1 MLRPSCP
8 LLIMRPAQDARYPVR
23 PNIYFRDTAN
33 SMLHV
38 FRSASK
44 TWIVRLLF
52 ALLALSFVAWGAGD
66 MVRGGV
72 GRSPAIEI
80 GKTSMSAPEVMA
92 EFKREVDRLQ
102 PLFGGKLTTEDARK
116 MGMLDRTI
124 DSLIARTLIDEAA
137 RSLGLAATD
146 EAILR
151 RVASNPA
158 FKGPTG
164 QFDRDVF
171 RARLARMGHSEE
183 SFMKLERTNTVRNQ
197 MVETVAAG
205 IGAPQVLTDPLLAW
219 REERRVA
226 ETFVIKDESMPQ
238 PPAPDTATLEAYY
251 KENINRF
258 MAPEYRALTVLL
270 LRPADVTAG
279 LEIDDAMLQESYQ
292 QRLEEFST
300 PERRT
305 VSQIVFSEQS
315 SAAKATDM
323 VSGGKDL
330 PAIAKALEAEIIDL
344 GVVEKADLP
353 EGLAE
358 AVFKLPSGATGQPVK
373 TALGWHVVKVTQIQA
388 GRTRTFDEV
397 KAQLGQDIRRERA
410 LDGLSEMANKVEDA
424 LAGGATLEEA
434 AKRHNLKTVKIAAM
448 DAQGRDTNGKPVA
461 DLPKSD
467 QFLDVAFHTEQTTES
482 PLTEVPNN
490 GYFLLRVDGVTP
502 PAPKPLSA
510 IKAEVVATWQAE
522 RRQEQARDKAL
533 KLAERIKGGESA
545 AQAAAS
551 VGAKLETSKPFVRE
565 PVEGTTLPTTIIAEL
580 FKAQPGG
587 VATASVQGGT
597 LVARLAK
604 VTGFDLKENPAV
616 TQAARQRVSQA
627 VATDIADQYIAA
639 LNASIGVKVDRPQL
653 TREE

>member
-1 MLRPSCP
+1 ML
-8 LLIMRPAQDARYPVR
+8 D
-23 PNIYFRDTAN
+23 
-33 SMLHV
+33 V
-38 FRSASK
+38 FRTASK
-44 TWIVRLLF
+44 TWVVRLLF

-66 MVRGGV
+66 VVRGGV

-80 GKTSMSAPEVMA
+80 GHTSISAAEVMA
-92 EFKREVDRLQ
+92 EFKREVERLQ
-102 PLFGGKLTTEDARK
+102 PLFGGKLTAEDARK

-146 EAILR
+146 ETILR

-164 QFDRDVF
+164 QFDRDLF
-171 RARLARMGHSEE
+171 RSRLARLGYTED
-183 SFMKLERTNTVRNQ
+183 SFMKTERTNMVRNQ

-205 IGAPQVLTDPLLAW
+205 IGAPQALTDPLLAW

-226 ETFVIKDESMPQ
+226 ETFVIKDDSTPL
-238 PPAPDTATLEAYY
+238 PPAPEAAQLETYY
-251 KENINRF
+251 KDNVSRF

-270 LRPADVTAG
+270 LRPSDVTG
-279 LEIDDAMLQESYQ
+279 GVDIDEAMVREAYQ
-292 QRLEEFST
+292 QRIEEFST

-305 VSQIVFSEQS
+305 VSQIVFDEQS

-323 VSGGKDL
+323 VTEGKDL
-330 PAIAKALEAEIIDL
+330 AAVAKALGAEIIEL
-344 GVVEKADLP
+344 GTVEKGDLP

-358 AVFKLPSGATGQPVK
+358 AVFKLSAGATGQPVK

-388 GRTRTFDEV
+388 GRVRPFAEA
-397 KAQLGQDIRRERA
+397 KAQLEQDLRKEKA
-410 LDGLSEMANKVEDA
+410 LDGLSELANKVEDA
-424 LAGGATLEEA
+424 LGGGASLEEA
-434 AKRHNLKTVKIAAM
+434 AKRHNLKTVKIAAV
-448 DAQGRDTNGKPVA
+448 DAQGRGANGKPVA

-467 QFLDVAFHTEQTTES
+467 QFLDVAFHTDQNTES

-502 PAPKPLSA
+502 PAPKPLA
-510 IKAEVVATWQAE
+510 DIKAEVVATWQAE
-522 RRQEQARDKAL
+522 RRQEQARDKAQ
-533 KLAERIKGGESA
+533 KLAERITAGESA
-545 AQAAAS
+545 AQVAQAA
-551 VGAKLETSKPFVRE
+551 GAKLETAKPFTRE
-565 PVEGTTLPTTIIAEL
+565 PAEGSPLPATIVAEL

-587 VATASVQGGT
+587 VAIAPVQGGT
-597 LVARLAK
+597 LVARLTSVVA
-604 VTGFDLKENPAV
+604 FDLAANPAV

>member
-1 MLRPSCP
+1 ML
-8 LLIMRPAQDARYPVR
+8 D
-23 PNIYFRDTAN
+23 
-33 SMLHV
+33 V
-38 FRSASK
+38 FRTASK

-66 MVRGGV
+66 VVRGGV

-80 GKTSMSAPEVMA
+80 GRTSMSAAEVMG
-92 EFKREVDRLQ
+92 EFKREVERLQ
-102 PLFGGKLTTEDARK
+102 PLFGGKLTAEDARK

-146 EAILR
+146 ETILR

-164 QFDRDVF
+164 QFDRDLF
-171 RARLARMGHSEE
+171 RSRLSRLGHTED
-183 SFMKLERTNTVRNQ
+183 SFMKTERTNMVRNQ

-205 IGAPQVLTDPLLAW
+205 IGAPQALTDPLLAW

-226 ETFVIKDESMPQ
+226 ETFLIKDESTPL
-238 PPAPDTATLEAYY
+238 PAAPDAAVLEAYY
-251 KENINRF
+251 KDNVSRF
-258 MAPEYRALTVLL
+258 MAPEFRALTVLL
-270 LRPADVTAG
+270 LRPSDVAG
-279 LEIDDAMLQESYQ
+279 GIDIDEEMVRDAYR
-292 QRLEEFST
+292 QRIEEFST
-300 PERRT
+300 PERRA
-305 VSQIVFSEQS
+305 VSQIVFDES
-315 SAAKATDM
+315 SAAAKATDL
-323 VSGGKDL
+323 VTGGKDL
-330 PAIAKALEAEIIDL
+330 ATIAKALNSEIIDL
-344 GVVEKADLP
+344 GVIEKNDLP

-358 AVFKLPSGATGQPVK
+358 AVFKLSSGATSQPVK
-373 TALGWHVVKVTQIQA
+373 TALGWHVVKVSQIQP
-388 GRTRTFDEV
+388 GRTRSFDEV
-397 KAQLGQDIRRERA
+397 KAQLEQDMRKEKA
-410 LDGLSEMANKVEDA
+410 TDGLSELANRVEDA
-424 LAGGATLEEA
+424 LGGGATLEEA
-434 AKRHNLKTVKIAAM
+434 AKRHNLKTVKIAAV
-448 DAQGRDTNGKPVA
+448 DAQGRGADGKPVA

-467 QFLDVAFHTEQTTES
+467 QFLDVAFHTDQNTES

-490 GYFLLRVDGVTP
+490 GYFLLHVDGVTA
-502 PAPKPLSA
+502 PAPKPLAEIRS
-510 IKAEVVATWQAE
+510 EVVATWQAE

-533 KLAERIKGGESA
+533 KLADRIKVGEGIAQVALSA
-545 AQAAAS
+545 
-551 VGAKLETSKPFVRE
+551 GAKLETSKPFVRE
-565 PVEGTTLPTTIIAEL
+565 PAEGTALPATIIAEL

-587 VATASVQGGT
+587 IATAPVQGGT

-604 VTGFDLKENPAV
+604 VVTFDTNANPAL

>member
-1 MLRPSCP
+1 ML
-8 LLIMRPAQDARYPVR
+8 D
-23 PNIYFRDTAN
+23 
-33 SMLHV
+33 V
-38 FRSASK
+38 FRTASK
-44 TWIVRLLF
+44 TWVVRLLF

-66 MVRGGV
+66 VVRGGV

-80 GKTSMSAPEVMA
+80 GRTSISAAEVMA
-92 EFKREVDRLQ
+92 EFKREVERLQ
-102 PLFGGKLTTEDARK
+102 PLFGGKLTAEDARK

-146 EAILR
+146 ETILR

-164 QFDRDVF
+164 QFDRDLF
-171 RARLARMGHSEE
+171 RSRLARLGYTED
-183 SFMKLERTNTVRNQ
+183 SFMKTERTNMVRNQ

-205 IGAPQVLTDPLLAW
+205 IGAPQALTDPLLAW

-226 ETFVIKDESMPQ
+226 ETFVIKDDSTPL
-238 PPAPDTATLEAYY
+238 PPAPEAAQLETYY
-251 KENINRF
+251 KDNVSRF
-258 MAPEYRALTVLL
+258 MAPEFRALTVLL
-270 LRPADVTAG
+270 LRPSDVTGGAD
-279 LEIDDAMLQESYQ
+279 IDEAMVREAYQ
-292 QRLEEFST
+292 QRIEEFST

-305 VSQIVFSEQS
+305 VSQIVFDEQS

-323 VSGGKDL
+323 VTEGKDL
-330 PAIAKALEAEIIDL
+330 AAVAKALGAEIIEL
-344 GVVEKADLP
+344 GTVEKGDLP

-358 AVFKLPSGATGQPVK
+358 AVFKLSAGATGQPVK

-388 GRTRTFDEV
+388 GRVRPFAEA
-397 KAQLGQDIRRERA
+397 KAQLEQDLRKEKA
-410 LDGLSEMANKVEDA
+410 LDGLSELANKVEDA
-424 LAGGATLEEA
+424 LGGGASLEEA
-434 AKRHNLKTVKIAAM
+434 AKRHNLKTVKIAAV
-448 DAQGRDTNGKPVA
+448 DAQGRGANGKPVA

-467 QFLDVAFHTEQTTES
+467 QFLDVAFHTDQNTES

-502 PAPKPLSA
+502 PAPKPLA
-510 IKAEVVATWQAE
+510 DIKAEVVATWQAE
-522 RRQEQARDKAL
+522 RRQEQARDKAQ
-533 KLAERIKGGESA
+533 KLAERITAGESA
-545 AQAAAS
+545 AQVAQAA
-551 VGAKLETSKPFVRE
+551 GAKLETAKPFTRE
-565 PVEGTTLPTTIIAEL
+565 PAEGSPLPATIVAEL

-587 VATASVQGGT
+587 VAIAPVQGGT
-597 LVARLAK
+597 LVARLTSVVA
-604 VTGFDLKENPAV
+604 FDLAANPAV

>member
-1 MLRPSCP
+1 M
-8 LLIMRPAQDARYPVR
+8 
-23 PNIYFRDTAN
+23 
-33 SMLHV
+33 
-38 FRSASK
+38 
-44 TWIVRLLF
+44 LF

-66 MVRGGV
+66 VVRGGV

-80 GKTSMSAPEVMA
+80 GHTSMSATEVMG
-92 EFKREVDRLQ
+92 EFKREVERLQ
-102 PLFGGKLTTEDARK
+102 PLFGGKLTPEDARK

-146 EAILR
+146 ETILR

-164 QFDRDVF
+164 QFERDIF
-171 RARLARMGHSEE
+171 RSRLARVGHTED
-183 SFMKLERTNTVRNQ
+183 SFMKAERTNMVRNQ

-205 IGAPQVLTDPLLAW
+205 ISAPQALTNPLLAW

-226 ETFVIKDESMPQ
+226 ETFVIRDESTPL
-238 PPAPDTATLEAYY
+238 PAAPDAASLDAYY
-251 KENINRF
+251 KDNLSRF

-270 LRPADVTAG
+270 LRPADVANA
-279 LEIDDAMLQESYQ
+279 IDIDEEMVRETYQ
-292 QRLEEFST
+292 QRIEEFST

-305 VSQIVFSEQS
+305 VSQIVFDES
-315 SAAKATDM
+315 SAAAKATDM
-323 VSGGKDL
+323 VTGGKDL
-330 PAIAKALEAEIIDL
+330 AAVAKALNTDIIEL
-344 GVVEKADLP
+344 GIVEKNDLP

-358 AVFKLPSGATGQPVK
+358 AVFKLRAGATGQPVK
-373 TALGWHVVKVTQIQA
+373 TALGWHVVKVTQVQP
-388 GRTRTFDEV
+388 GRTRSFDEV
-397 KAQLGQDIRRERA
+397 KVQLEQDMRKEKA
-410 LDGLSEMANKVEDA
+410 TDGLSELANRVEDA
-424 LAGGATLEEA
+424 LGGGATLEEA
-434 AKRHNLKTVKIAAM
+434 AKRHNLKTMKIAAV
-448 DAQGRDTNGKPVA
+448 DAQGRGANGKPVA

-467 QFLDVAFHTEQTTES
+467 QFLDVAFHTDQNTES

-490 GYFLLRVDGVTP
+490 GYFLLRVDGVTA
-502 PAPKPLSA
+502 PAPRPLA
-510 IKAEVVATWQAE
+510 DIKADVVATWQAE

-533 KLAERIKGGESA
+533 KLADRIKAGESA
-545 AQAAAS
+545 SQVAQSA
-551 VGAKLETSKPFVRE
+551 GAKLETSKPFIRE
-565 PVEGTTLPTTIIAEL
+565 PGEGSSLPPTIIAEL

-587 VATASVQGGT
+587 VATAPVQGGT
-597 LVARLAK
+597 VVARLNSVIA
-604 VTGFDLKENPAV
+604 FDINANPAL